1 MRWFYCLCLSFD
13 CVCNLQLRK
22 AQRRSRSMSMTKSR
36 EIADA
41 LATDNPK
48 RLKWPKCQ
56 PDPYQLTSCMQVLE
70 VLDLKTCFCIDLGL
84 YDGAA
89 KKNML
94 FKIHVH
100 YRTIAVVGAHRTH
113 ASSVQNWTVH
123 PFAKSLQTKPSNV
136 FQGLCRHVNS
146 RSWLMTSSNSWS
158 NRDRLVLSKR
168 SQYEYVFS
176 QAFILLQFRLS
187 HRLTHG
193 KVSPQMQ
200 RPWENHP
207 RCFSISTRSLVSSR
221 MTSGYASKG
230 TGFCALWIH
239 SQHNLNQ
246 ATVSFCTA
254 VNSPCLDTKAI
265 INAWRISQTVWQC
278 LTFTRP
284 FDIGG
289 HLDCWVM
296 LATYH
301 IFTAD
306 LTSTKNWKVQRWH
319 WPMHTQCKG
328 NLLARLNA
336 FRWSRLKLYISSL
349 VAGFPVL
356 FCLTKSFL
364 FTSHNLWRPEEDSVH
379 FLGGMKMENL
389 LAYLDNIWNL
399 NMTWN

>member
-1 MRWFYCLCLSFD
+1 MELIEPMPLLSKTELYILLPNLCRPSL
-13 CVCNLQLRK
+13 
-22 AQRRSRSMSMTKSR
+22 
-36 EIADA
+36 
-41 LATDNPK
+41 P
-48 RLKWPKCQ
+48 
-56 PDPYQLTSCMQVLE
+56 
-70 VLDLKTCFCIDLGL
+70 TCFRAYVD
-84 YDGAA
+84 
-89 KKNML
+89 M
-94 FKIHVH
+94 
-100 YRTIAVVGAHRTH
+100 
-113 ASSVQNWTVH
+113 WTTDH
-123 PFAKSLQTKPSNV
+123 D
-136 FQGLCRHVNS
+136 
-146 RSWLMTSSNSWS
+146 SWLPAIPGLIGTAWCFP
-158 NRDRLVLSKR
+158 KR
-168 SQYEYVFS
+168 SQYEYVFC

-221 MTSGYASKG
+221 MTSSYASKG

-265 INAWRISQTVWQC
+265 VNAWRISQTVWQC

-364 FTSHNLWRPEEDSVH
+364 FTSHNLWRPEEDSDH

>member
-158 NRDRLVLSKR
+158 NRDRLVLSKKIPIWIR
-168 SQYEYVFS
+168 
-176 QAFILLQFRLS
+176 IL
-187 HRLTHG
+187 
-193 KVSPQMQ
+193 P
-200 RPWENHP
+200 
-207 RCFSISTRSLVSSR
+207 SI
-221 MTSGYASKG
+221 Y
-230 TGFCALWIH
+230 I
-239 SQHNLNQ
+239 
-246 ATVSFCTA
+246 ATVSIVSQADSRKGQSANAETMREPPTLLFYL
-254 VNSPCLDTKAI
+254 NS
-265 INAWRISQTVWQC
+265 
-278 LTFTRP
+278 
-284 FDIGG
+284 
-289 HLDCWVM
+289 
-296 LATYH
+296 
-301 IFTAD
+301 
-306 LTSTKNWKVQRWH
+306 
-319 WPMHTQCKG
+319 
-328 NLLARLNA
+328 LL
-336 FRWSRLKLYISSL
+336 
-349 VAGFPVL
+349 GF
-356 FCLTKSFL
+356 
-364 FTSHNLWRPEEDSVH
+364 
-379 FLGGMKMENL
+379 
-389 LAYLDNIWNL
+389 
-399 NMTWN
+399 